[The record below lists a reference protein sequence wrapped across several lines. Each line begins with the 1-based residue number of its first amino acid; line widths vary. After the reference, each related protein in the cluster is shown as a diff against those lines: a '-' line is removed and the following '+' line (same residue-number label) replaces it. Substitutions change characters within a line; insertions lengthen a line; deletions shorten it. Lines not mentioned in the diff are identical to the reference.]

1 MAYAQTPAFEVA
13 SIHPNLSGSPNTN
26 LDMEGGRF
34 TMVNGSLKTLI
45 RNAYDILGFQ
55 LAGGPSWIDSERYD
69 IVATTPGVVTYGSEQ
84 FRLLLHSLIADRFGV
99 KVHWET
105 REGPIFV
112 LTVDK
117 GGPRITPAVGGQK
130 SNINTGKGS
139 GKGA

>member
-1 MAYAQTPAFEVA
+1 
-13 SIHPNLSGSPNTN
+13 
-26 LDMEGGRF
+26 
-34 TMVNGSLKTLI
+34 MVNGSLKTLI